1 MTNHI
6 QEQSAHRI
14 NYWAVLSVLLGS
26 FLGNLDASIANV
38 ALPTIAHDL
47 SRSAAQTVWVVTA
60 YQLAV
65 AVSVLPLAS
74 LGEMFG
80 FKPVFLGGVVVF
92 TAASLACA
100 AAPSLPLLI
109 AARAVQGIGG
119 ASMSTVVPALLRQV
133 YPPKLVGRGIALLGL
148 AVALSAAL
156 GPTVAAGILSVAG
169 WRWLFA
175 VNVPLGIFGLFL
187 ASAMLPRIAP
197 SDRTRRFDYGG
208 AFLSAGAIALFIL
221 GVGGLGAGEGGTAA
235 AHAAD
240 AGVQLHA
247 LPWVEIALACIAG
260 FALMRHQRGRSAPL
274 VPLDLLRVPIL
285 ALSGLTS
292 ICSYVA
298 QTLAYVALPFMLQ
311 HQLARTATTTGLLVT
326 PWPLVIVFVA
336 PLAGR
341 LSDRHAPGLVGGM
354 GLAIMAAGL
363 CLLIGL
369 PVAPS
374 NADIVWRVAIC
385 GIGFGFFQTPNNRI
399 MLTAAPHERSGAAGG
414 LMTMARMIGLSLG
427 AALAAV
433 AFGVYGQDGAQ
444 VALVGAAVSAALG
457 VIVGVVRLV
466 RTRQA

>member
-1 MTNHI
+1 
-6 QEQSAHRI
+6 
-14 NYWAVLSVLLGS
+14 
-26 FLGNLDASIANV
+26 
-38 ALPTIAHDL
+38 
-47 SRSAAQTVWVVTA
+47 VTA

-74 LGEMFG
+74 IGEMFG
-80 FKPVFLGGVVVF
+80 FRRVFLGCVVVF

-109 AARAVQGIGG
+109 AARALQGIGG
-119 ASMSTVVPALLRQV
+119 AGMSTVVPALLRQV

-187 ASAMLPRIAP
+187 ARAMLPRIAP
-197 SDRTRRFDYGG
+197 SDSARRFDYAG
-208 AFLSAGAIALFIL
+208 ALLSAGAIALFIL
-221 GVGGLGAGEGGTAA
+221 GIGGLGAGEGGTAA

-240 AGVQLHA
+240 AAVSLRA
-247 LPWVEIALACIAG
+247 LPLIEIALACVAG

-274 VPLDLLRVPIL
+274 VPLDLLRIPIL

-354 GLAIMAAGL
+354 GLAIMAVGL

-385 GIGFGFFQTPNNRI
+385 GIGFGLFQTPNNRI

-433 AFGVYGQDGAQ
+433 AFGLHGQDGAQ

-457 VIVGVVRLV
+457 VIVGVVRVV
-466 RTRQA
+466 RTR

>member
-1 MTNHI
+1 MTNHT
-6 QEQSAHRI
+6 QAQPRV
-14 NYWAVLSVLLGS
+14 NYWAVISVLLGS
-26 FLGNLDASIANV
+26 FLGNLDSSIANV

-65 AVSVLPLAS
+65 AVSVLPFAA
-74 LGEMFG
+74 LGEMTG
-80 FKPVFLGGVVVF
+80 FKRVYLGGVVLF

-100 AAPSLPLLI
+100 AAPTLPLLI
-109 AARAVQGIGG
+109 AARALQGIGG
-119 ASMSTVVPALLRQV
+119 ACMSTIVPALLRQV

-175 VNVPLGIFGLFL
+175 VNVPLGIFGLWL
-187 ASAMLPRIAP
+187 ASSTLAASKP
-197 SDRTRRFDYGG
+197 SPAVRRFDYTG
-208 AFLSAGAIALFIL
+208 ALLSAGAIALFIL
-221 GVGGLGAGEGGTAA
+221 GVGGLGAGEGQE
-235 AHAAD
+235 
-240 AGVQLHA
+240 AGGSEGVRLHA
-247 LPWVEIALACIAG
+247 LPLIEIALACIAG
-260 FALMRHQRGRSAPL
+260 FALIRHQRGRPAPL
-274 VPLDLLRVPIL
+274 VPLDLLRIPIL
-285 ALSGLTS
+285 ALSSLTS

-298 QTLAYVALPFMLQ
+298 QTLAYLALPFMLQ
-311 HQLARTATTTGLLVT
+311 HQLARSATTTGLLVT

-341 LSDRHAPGLVGGM
+341 LSDRHAPGLIGGM

-369 PVAPS
+369 PADPS
-374 NADIVWRVAIC
+374 NLDIVWRVAIC

-399 MLTAAPHERSGAAGG
+399 MLTSAPHDRSGAAGG

-433 AFGVYGQDGAQ
+433 AFGFYGQDGAQ
-444 VALVGAAVSAALG
+444 VALMGAAVAAALG
-457 VIVGVVRLV
+457 VIAGVVRVV
-466 RTRQA
+466 RTR